1 LNESLLFIRRQITSG
16 LSRGFTNPNRNG
28 SCSKPSPIYF
38 FTVQPTEIIDG
49 ELPCSQTL
57 HCFFLNRRRAALSG
71 GKVITI
77 HDDSELMRLA
87 SSRSVRLVLTLER
100 SEQMPKYLIQ
110 GSYSQQG
117 LKGMLKEGGSKR
129 REAAEQLI
137 KGTGGRLE
145 AYYYAFGSDD
155 FVIIADLPSNVDAA
169 ALSFAVNA
177 SGAVQ
182 SRMTVLITPEEADQA
197 TKKMKT
203 VKYRAPGE

>member
-1 LNESLLFIRRQITSG
+1 M
-16 LSRGFTNPNRNG
+16 
-28 SCSKPSPIYF
+28 
-38 FTVQPTEIIDG
+38 
-49 ELPCSQTL
+49 
-57 HCFFLNRRRAALSG
+57 
-71 GKVITI
+71 I
-77 HDDSELMRLA
+77 HDDRELMRVA
-87 SSRSVRLVLTLER
+87 SSRTVGLVLAPER
-100 SEQMPKYLIQ
+100 SKQMPKYLIQ

-129 REAAEQLI
+129 REAAEQII

-197 TKKMKT
+197 AEKMKT
-203 VKYRAPGE
+203 ITYRPPGT

>member
-1 LNESLLFIRRQITSG
+1 
-16 LSRGFTNPNRNG
+16 
-28 SCSKPSPIYF
+28 
-38 FTVQPTEIIDG
+38 
-49 ELPCSQTL
+49 
-57 HCFFLNRRRAALSG
+57 
-71 GKVITI
+71 
-77 HDDSELMRLA
+77 
-87 SSRSVRLVLTLER
+87 
-100 SEQMPKYLIQ
+100 MPKYLIQ

-129 REAAEQLI
+129 REAAEQII

-145 AYYYAFGSDD
+145 SYYYAFGSDD

-177 SGAVQ
+177 SGAVH
-182 SRMTVLITPEEADQA
+182 SRMTVLITPEEADEA